1 MQGVNGLIDPL
12 KMRSH
17 GKSELLQSSGK
28 QNLETPNSRN
38 ERDTFNV
45 SFDCCLFNYAWI
57 SSLRLRSPAALS
69 DSLLPKHLRLSF
81 SFTTFDALSICSST
95 HKTDWLA
102 RAARR
107 HQHGSNV
114 DVFHRTIDFAN
125 C

>member
-1 MQGVNGLIDPL
+1 MEQA
-12 KMRSH
+12 
-17 GKSELLQSSGK
+17 
-28 QNLETPNSRN
+28 NSCN
-38 ERDTFNV
+38 ARD
-45 SFDCCLFNYAWI
+45 SFDVSVHRCVFNYAWI
-57 SSLRLRSPAALS
+57 GSLRLRSPAALS
-69 DSLLPKHLRLSF
+69 DSLLPQHLRLSF

>member
-1 MQGVNGLIDPL
+1 MQGFNGFIGPL

-28 QNLETPNSRN
+28 QHLETSNPRN
-38 ERDTFNV
+38 ARDSFNV
-45 SFDCCLFNYAWI
+45 PVYCCVFNYAWI
-57 SSLRLRSPAALS
+57 GSLRLRSPAALP

-81 SFTTFDALSICSST
+81 SFTTFDALSICSSA

-102 RAARR
+102 RASRR
-107 HQHGSNV
+107 DQHGSNV